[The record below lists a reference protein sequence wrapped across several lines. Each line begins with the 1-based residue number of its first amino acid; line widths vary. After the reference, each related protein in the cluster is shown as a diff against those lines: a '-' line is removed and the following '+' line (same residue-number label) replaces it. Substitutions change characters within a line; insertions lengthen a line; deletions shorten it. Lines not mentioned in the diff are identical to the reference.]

1 MKPLFPSL
9 SKRIYSCLRQFAI
22 CQKNVKESSRSP
34 LNARCSGI
42 LMNVGGGEG
51 GGGASQY
58 LIYRKHLEKRLETAL
73 VKTYLGLRYFKFE
86 QNL

>member
-42 LMNVGGGEG
+42 LMNVGGGG
-51 GGGASQY
+51 SSQY

-73 VKTYLGLRYFKFE
+73 VKTYLGLRYFKCE

>member
-42 LMNVGGGEG
+42 LMNVGGG
-51 GGGASQY
+51 GGASEY
-58 LIYRKHLEKRLETAL
+58 LIYRKNLEKRLETAL